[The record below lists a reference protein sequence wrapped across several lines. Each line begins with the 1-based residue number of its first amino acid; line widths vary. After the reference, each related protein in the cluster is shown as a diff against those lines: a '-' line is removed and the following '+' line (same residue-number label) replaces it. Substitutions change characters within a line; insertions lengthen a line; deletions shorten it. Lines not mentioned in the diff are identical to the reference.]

1 MKKTVN
7 LEEFAMSKI
16 RTHYDNLKVARNAP
30 DAVIKAAHKALL
42 QLHHPDKAADKTQA
56 ERITR
61 IINEAREVLLDP
73 ERRKQHDEWI
83 KEKERPHHQHGHGR
97 DHARDFEAAQPEK
110 KGPGVERQ
118 AIGKYVAA
126 TDGTAIDTETGLMWC
141 RFALG
146 QTWRLDSV
154 SEHAKIFTWQAALD
168 AAKEFNRQGGFAGH
182 RDWRVPSINEL
193 KTLLDGNSGNKNSA
207 IHFIDNRVFPENPP
221 WVWSSTPYAGYG
233 GGAWFVHFK
242 GGEAINEDAG
252 LARAVR
258 LVRDHKAA

>member
-1 MKKTVN
+1 
-7 LEEFAMSKI
+7 MSKI

-30 DAVIKAAHKALL
+30 DVVIKAAHKALL
-42 QLHHPDKAADKTQA
+42 QLHHPDKAADKARA

-73 ERRKQHDEWI
+73 ERRKQHDVWI
-83 KEKERPHHQHGHGR
+83 KEKEALRRHGG
-97 DHARDFEAAQPEK
+97 QPRQNHEQPQSEK
-110 KGPGVERQ
+110 KGETVERQ

-146 QTWRLDSV
+146 QTWHVDTV
-154 SEHAKIFTWQAALD
+154 KDHAKIFIWQAALD
-168 AAKEFNRQGGFAGH
+168 VAEEFNQQGGFAGH
-182 RDWRVPSINEL
+182 RDWRIPNINEL
-193 KTLLDGNSGNKNSA
+193 KTLLDDKSGNKGSA
-207 IHFIDNRVFPENPP
+207 IHFIDNRVFPDNPP
-221 WVWSSTPYAGYG
+221 WVWSCTPYAGYG

-242 GGEAINEDAG
+242 GGEAINEDTG

-258 LVRDHKAA
+258 LVRDHKTA